1 MGQVKFPENY
11 YSFRHTARI
20 FDTIAEPL
28 TAEVV
33 PLAVIEA
40 KLVAANKAYLARQY
54 QNAITAYQE
63 AGTLIYSHL
72 DPSFSYGM
80 QGALLPPDLRF
91 DAGSTVATLF

>member
-33 PLAVIEA
+33 PLAAIEA
-40 KLVAANKAYLARQY
+40 KIAEANTAYLARQL
-54 QNAITAYQE
+54 
-63 AGTLIYSHL
+63 GTVCECTERGKCHACAKRGQ
-72 DPSFSYGM
+72 FS
-80 QGALLPPDLRF
+80 
-91 DAGSTVATLF
+91 